1 MKKKDKEKNRILVL
15 VIPCFVFFSVISAIV
30 VPVMGAGEGAEVEVT
45 RFSPTA
51 SAPDTEFDVTLRIGG
66 ELPLVVGIVETIP
79 KGFSFVSTTYPYRVS
94 GQRIAFAVI
103 NETEI
108 KYTVKAPS
116 SGEGTFKGEWVDL
129 LVLSPELEEGKERW
143 EGIVDTIVI
152 VGGGEAK
159 STPRPAVTPAPAA
172 APATT
177 PTPNPTTP
185 PASEVPGFE
194 AIFAVVSLIIACLF
208 IFGKKG
214 KGDDVKNVYSEA
226 F

>member
-1 MKKKDKEKNRILVL
+1 MKGKDKEKNRILVL

-30 VPVMGAGEGAEVEVT
+30 VPVMGAGTEVEVT

-51 SAPDTEFDVTLRIGG
+51 TAQNAEFDVTLRIGG
-66 ELPLVVGIVETIP
+66 ELPLVAGIVETIP
-79 KGFSFVSTTYPYRVS
+79 ENFVFTGTTHPSDQYKVS
-94 GQRIAFAVI
+94 GQRVAFAVI

-116 SGEGTFKGEWVDL
+116 SGKGTFKGEWVDL

-143 EGIVDTIVI
+143 EAIADTIVT

-159 STPRPAVTPAPAA
+159 PTPTPAAATAATA

-177 PTPNPTTP
+177 TTP
-185 PASEVPGFE
+185 ASASEVPGFE
-194 AIFAVVSLIIACLF
+194 AIFAMASLIILYPF
-208 IFGKKG
+208 ISKK
-214 KGDDVKNVYSEA
+214 KRKRR
-226 F
+226 

>member
-1 MKKKDKEKNRILVL
+1 MKGKDKDKDKNKILVL
-15 VIPCFVFFSVISAIV
+15 AIPCFVFFSVISAIV
-30 VPVMGAGEGAEVEVT
+30 VPVMGAGAEVEVEVT

-51 SAPDTEFDVTLRIGG
+51 PAPDAEFDVTLRISG
-66 ELPLVVGIVETIP
+66 ELPLVAGIVETIP
-79 KGFSFVSTTYPYRVS
+79 EGFVFKGTTHPSDQYKVS
-94 GQRIAFAVI
+94 GRKVAFAVI

-116 SGEGTFKGEWVDL
+116 SGKGTFKGEFVDL

-143 EGIVDTIVI
+143 ETIADTMVI
-152 VGGGEAK
+152 VGGGETK
-159 STPRPAVTPAPAA
+159 STPRSAVTPAAA

-185 PASEVPGFE
+185 PAPASEVPGFE

-214 KGDDVKNVYSEA
+214 KRR
-226 F
+226 